1 MEELFESGDYID
13 DMKSQCEKVLN
24 YLKGELS
31 NIRAGRANPH
41 ILDRIMVE
49 YYGTMTPINQIANI
63 TIPEARMLC
72 ITPWDASVVKNAVK
86 AIQESDI
93 GINPSDDGKI
103 IRLIF
108 PMLNEERR
116 RELVKQV
123 KQLAEAQKVNM
134 RNARRDCLDN
144 LKLLKKNGNI
154 SEDELSSL
162 EKNVQTILDGY
173 ISKIDVVLA
182 DKEKEIMEI

>member
-1 MEELFESGDYID
+1 MEELFDAKDYID
-13 DMKSQCEKVLN
+13 EMKAQCEKVLT

-41 ILDRIMVE
+41 ILDKITVE

-72 ITPWDASVVKNAVK
+72 ITPWDASVVKNTVK

-103 IRLIF
+103 IRLVF

-123 KQLAEAQKVNM
+123 KQIAESQKVVM
-134 RNARRDCLDN
+134 RNARRDCLDS
-144 LKLLKKNGNI
+144 LKNLKKNGNI
-154 SEDELSSL
+154 SEDELSTY
-162 EKNVQTILDGY
+162 EKQVQTLLDGF
-173 ISKIDVVLA
+173 IVKVDEVLA
-182 DKEKEIMEI
+182 NKEKEIMEI

>member
-1 MEELFESGDYID
+1 MEELFEASDYID
-13 DMKSQCEKVLN
+13 EMKGQCEKIIN
-24 YLKGELS
+24 YLKSELM

-41 ILDRIMVE
+41 ILDRISIE
-49 YYGTMTPINQIANI
+49 YYGTMTPLNQIANI
-63 TIPEARMLC
+63 TVPEARMLV
-72 ITPWDASVVKNAVK
+72 ITPWDQSAVKAVVK

-123 KQLAEAQKVNM
+123 KQIAEAQKVNM
-134 RNARRDCLDN
+134 RNARRDCLDALKN
-144 LKLLKKNGNI
+144 LKKEGSI
-154 SEDELSSL
+154 SEDEYTSKDKS
-162 EKNVQTILDGY
+162 VQTTLDGY
-173 ISKIDVVLA
+173 ISNVDDILVA
-182 DKEKEIMEI
+182 KEKEIMEI